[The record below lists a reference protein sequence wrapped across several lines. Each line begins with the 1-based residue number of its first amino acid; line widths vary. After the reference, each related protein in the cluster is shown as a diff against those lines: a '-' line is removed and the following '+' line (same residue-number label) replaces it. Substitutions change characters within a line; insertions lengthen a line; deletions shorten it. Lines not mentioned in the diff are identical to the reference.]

1 MDDAALQRGCP
12 VAQEPRWSSL
22 GQAQAISESWAVPTR
37 SPCAALIQ
45 SAGLGAGG
53 GGVSSGFC
61 LSEKVYVPS
70 LLKGNF
76 TGF

>member
-37 SPCAALIQ
+37 STCTALIQ
-45 SAGLGAGG
+45 SAGPWGW
-53 GGVSSGFC
+53 GVSPLAFVC
-61 LSEKVYVPS
+61 LRKCMS
-70 LLKGNF
+70 LHF
-76 TGF
+76 